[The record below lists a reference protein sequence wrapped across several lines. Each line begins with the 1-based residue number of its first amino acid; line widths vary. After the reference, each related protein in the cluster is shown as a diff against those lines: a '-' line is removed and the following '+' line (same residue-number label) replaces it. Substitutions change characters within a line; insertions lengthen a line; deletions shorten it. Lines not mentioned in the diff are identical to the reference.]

1 MLTQKVIREEIEELK
16 AIMASD
22 ALVIPGFWDCAKPG
36 VVVLLLM
43 FISPLVAF
51 SLNGDRIEEDLFA
64 VGMST
69 FIGLMILLI
78 VANYRGFILSLPASF
93 RNKSKIIGVYARKV
107 KGYAIGY
114 AVLNLVLCLLVA
126 FYGVKSAL
134 YSFLIIPLTVFTVFV
149 FMADISR
156 YKLSAFTEIVKAA
169 KAQ

>member
-1 MLTQKVIREEIEELK
+1 MLTQKIIREEIEELK

-22 ALVIPGFWDCAKPG
+22 ALVIPGFWDCARPG

-51 SLNGDRIEEDLFA
+51 GLSNGRSEEDLLA

-78 VANYRGFILSLPASF
+78 VANYRGVILSIPAPF
-93 RNKSKIIGVYARKV
+93 RNKSKIISLYARKV

-114 AVLNLVLCLLVA
+114 AVLNLVLCLLVV
-126 FYGVKSAL
+126 FYGVQ
-134 YSFLIIPLTVFTVFV
+134 SFLYTLLVIPLTVFTVFI
-149 FMADISR
+149 FMADVSR
-156 YKLSAFTEIVKAA
+156 YRLSALTEVVKVVKA
-169 KAQ
+169 Q